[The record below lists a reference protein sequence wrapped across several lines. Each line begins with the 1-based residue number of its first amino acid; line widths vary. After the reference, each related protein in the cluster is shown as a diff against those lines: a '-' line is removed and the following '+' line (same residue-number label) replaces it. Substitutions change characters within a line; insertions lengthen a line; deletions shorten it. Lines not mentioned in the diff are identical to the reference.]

1 MERKGRNMI
10 SKFYPTEYV
19 TSTYHIPFEKY
30 YEEGYRGILFDV
42 DNTLVSH
49 GDPADD
55 RAKEL
60 FQRLHQ
66 IGFETCVVSNNGKVR
81 VESFYK
87 EAGVKYFI
95 FKARK
100 PSSKGYLQGIEKM
113 GTSIKDTLF
122 VGDQIF
128 TDIYGANRL
137 GLKSILVQPLH
148 PKEEIQIVIKRY
160 IERIILYWYN
170 KRKRS

>member
-1 MERKGRNMI
+1 MI

-49 GDPADD
+49 GAPADD

-100 PSSKGYLQGIEKM
+100 PSSKGYLQGIKKM

>member
-1 MERKGRNMI
+1 MI

-49 GDPADD
+49 GAPADD